1 MVTFETLISQ
11 PVMNICENENL
22 MHFDQHFIKST
33 DHRVVNNVDQIII
46 NQREELCILA

>member
-11 PVMNICENENL
+11 PVRNICEHENL
-22 MHFDQHFIKST
+22 MDFDQHFLKST

-46 NQREELCILA
+46 NQREKLCILA